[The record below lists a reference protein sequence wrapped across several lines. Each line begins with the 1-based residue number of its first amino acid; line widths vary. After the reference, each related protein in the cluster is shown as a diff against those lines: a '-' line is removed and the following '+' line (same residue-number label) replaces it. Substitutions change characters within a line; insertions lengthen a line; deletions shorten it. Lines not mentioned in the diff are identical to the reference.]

1 MRHCT
6 IAALIL
12 ACACSHETP
21 SSAGIEQVEE
31 PAGWP
36 LEKGDTIDFQTRRE
50 LSAQFES
57 VRKWGLES
65 PETILELRGPEV
77 RASDHGLAA
86 FDFTFVKVQ
95 DDKRRPLKLA
105 CPPPGLVV
113 EPGDDFFTTDGAL
126 ILEPEAWPPG
136 LPCDHNARYRP
147 ALVYRGHVK

>member
-21 SSAGIEQVEE
+21 SSASVERVEE

-36 LEKGDTIDFQTRRE
+36 LEKGDMIDLETRSE
-50 LSAQFES
+50 LAAQFES

-65 PETILELRGPEV
+65 PETILELHGPEV
-77 RASDHGLAA
+77 RASDHGLAV
-86 FDFTFVKVQ
+86 FDATLVKVQ
-95 DDKRRPLKLA
+95 DDKKWPPKLA
-105 CPPPGLVV
+105 CPPPWVV
-113 EPGDDFFTTDGAL
+113 MEPEDHFETTDGA
-126 ILEPEAWPPG
+126 IIVEPWSWPPG

>member
-65 PETILELRGPEV
+65 PETILELHGPEV
-77 RASDHGLAA
+77 RASDHGLAV
-86 FDFTFVKVQ
+86 FDATLVKVQ
-95 DDKRRPLKLA
+95 DDKKWPPKLA
-105 CPPPGLVV
+105 CPPPWVV
-113 EPGDDFFTTDGAL
+113 MEPEDHFETTDGA
-126 ILEPEAWPPG
+126 IIVEPWSWPPG

>member
-12 ACACSHETP
+12 ACACSHGTP

-31 PAGWP
+31 PVGWP
-36 LEKGDTIDFQTRRE
+36 LEKGDTVDLETRSE

-65 PETILELRGPEV
+65 PETILELHGPEV
-77 RASDHGLAA
+77 RASDHGLAV
-86 FDFTFVKVQ
+86 FDATLVKVQ
-95 DDKRRPLKLA
+95 DDKKWPPKLA
-105 CPPPGLVV
+105 CLPPWVV
-113 EPGDDFFTTDGAL
+113 MEPEDHFETTDGA
-126 ILEPEAWPPG
+126 IIVEPWSWPPG